1 MNATITRRVDITNE
15 LWKIWVKGE
24 EPFNFKPGQYCTIGY
39 EGIERPYSIVSA
51 PYEREIELFLELV
64 PAPEGILTP
73 TLFDLQPGAQLQMR
87 PRAKGIFLL
96 NENYLNHLMIATVT
110 GIAPYVSMLRQYLK
124 SPTTD
129 HKFFILLGS
138 SYKNEFAY
146 DEELGSIAE
155 ERPDLVR
162 FVPTVSRPDEAINEG
177 WDGETGRVN
186 TIVEKYMDIFNLEQA
201 STLIYACGHPSMI
214 NSVRAIAN
222 DMSFP
227 FQEERFW
234 KSDE

>member
-1 MNATITRRVDITNE
+1 
-15 LWKIWVKGE
+15 
-24 EPFNFKPGQYCTIGY
+24 
-39 EGIERPYSIVSA
+39 
-51 PYEREIELFLELV
+51 
-64 PAPEGILTP
+64 
-73 TLFDLQPGAQLQMR
+73 
-87 PRAKGIFLL
+87 
-96 NENYLNHLMIATVT
+96 MIATVT
-110 GIAPYVSMLRQYLK
+110 GVAPYVSMLRQYLK
-124 SPTTD
+124 NPTTD
-129 HKFFILLGS
+129 HKFFILVGA

-146 DEELGSIAE
+146 NEELRSIAE

-162 FVPTVSRPDEAINEG
+162 LIPTVSRPDEAINQE

-214 NSVRAIAN
+214 NSVRTIAN
-222 DMSFP
+222 NMGFP